1 MEQQEIK
8 KVEIPENAYREL
20 KPGGECYSYDTRRCV
35 ISIPRDKIAVVN
47 GLKDYIVVDTPDVLL
62 ICPRSEEQGIKKY
75 IDDIRFEK
83 GEQHT

>member
-1 MEQQEIK
+1 MQKNINIRGAR
-8 KVEIPENAYREL
+8 VNNL
-20 KPGGECYSYDTRRCV
+20 KNID
-35 ISIPRDKIAVVN
+35 ISIPRDKIAVVS

-83 GEQHT
+83 GEEHS

>member
-1 MEQQEIK
+1 M
-8 KVEIPENAYREL
+8 
-20 KPGGECYSYDTRRCV
+20 
-35 ISIPRDKIAVVN
+35 ISIPRDKIAVVS
-47 GLKDYIVVDTPDVLL
+47 GLTDYIVVDTPDVLL